1 MTPGGGVAAATESR
15 ARAVSYGLCRSR
27 LPFRPL
33 HLLHS
38 AMIENKVLPSTER
51 GLTRR
56 LVVSSPTLKY
66 RRRGR
71 GAGAGIPLGGRAL
84 FADVDGIWRDDP
96 VVLERTCGMLAP
108 VYPRVRERFH
118 PLRHY
123 LTMKLL
129 SGPTVSRGGVRK
141 PVQRPGP
148 GSLDLG
154 RPSVAGLLPSRKP
167 SVSHQAR
174 LSEVTDQIR
183 VALGGSGWT
192 ALHSATR

>member
-27 LPFRPL
+27 FPFRPL

-71 GAGAGIPLGGRAL
+71 GAGAGIPLGGRTL

-96 VVLERTCGMLAP
+96 VAVSYT
-108 VYPRVRERFH
+108 H
-118 PLRHY
+118 
-123 LTMKLL
+123 LTL
-129 SGPTVSRGGVRK
+129 PTIY
-141 PVQRPGP
+141 
-148 GSLDLG
+148 
-154 RPSVAGLLPSRKP
+154 SV
-167 SVSHQAR
+167 
-174 LSEVTDQIR
+174 
-183 VALGGSGWT
+183 
-192 ALHSATR
+192 